1 MNKECSICL
10 NIIEDQNLC
19 ITNCNHDYC
28 YHCLKEWLKIKNL
41 CPNCRT
47 TVESFLYKNE
57 INRIF
62 YIANFNEDD
71 INDIEN
77 INQNI
82 AELRGILNTNT
93 IDTVKYKMKIRILY
107 CISFIFFS
115 STIYYEITCNYIYN
129 Y

>member
-10 NIIEDQNLC
+10 NIIDHSDLC

-28 YHCLKEWLKIKNL
+28 YDCLIKWLEINKL

-47 TVESFLYKNE
+47 TIESFLYKNE

-62 YIANFNEDD
+62 YITNFNEDD
-71 INDIEN
+71 NNDIEN

-115 STIYYEITCNYIYN
+115 STVYYTITCNNLY
-129 Y
+129 